1 MPDRNPAWRILLPIH
16 GEKDSFSATRTS
28 GFMRLLVPA
37 VIALLLLP
45 IAPAFADDVVFY
57 RCTDAAGHL
66 TIQNSPCPKG
76 MRQEK
81 KVMQGVATVPMA
93 APEKPATPATTP
105 QPAAPA
111 PATTENAAAD
121 PGILRDPM
129 TAPAAPDDRP
139 RLPPPVLFQCTTYNR
154 DSYITES
161 SEPQRR
167 CVPLRTV
174 GLDGNP
180 ATGAGQACDI
190 VYDQCARVP
199 DGALCDAWKKR
210 LGETEVAWRFG
221 RAENEAKNRAEFERV
236 QRIVNESSCGAPAP

>member
-1 MPDRNPAWRILLPIH
+1 
-16 GEKDSFSATRTS
+16 
-28 GFMRLLVPA
+28 MRLMLLA
-37 VIALLLLP
+37 TGLLLA
-45 IAPAFADDVVFY
+45 APAFADDVVFY

-76 MRQEK
+76 MREEK
-81 KVMQGVATVPMA
+81 KAMQGISTVPMGK
-93 APEKPATPATTP
+93 PTTKPATPTP
-105 QPAAPA
+105 VVPSRPGAVPDVPHEEPAEAV
-111 PATTENAAAD
+111 
-121 PGILRDPM
+121 
-129 TAPAAPDDRP
+129 DDGKP
-139 RLPPPVLFQCTTYNR
+139 RLPPPVLFQCATYDR

-161 SEPQRR
+161 SEPQKR

-180 ATGAGQACDI
+180 STGAGQACDI

-221 RAENEAKNRAEFERV
+221 RAENMQKNQAEFERV
-236 QRIVNESSCGAPAP
+236 QRIVNESTCGAAAP

>member
-1 MPDRNPAWRILLPIH
+1 MRSMLLALGLLP
-16 GEKDSFSATRTS
+16 A
-28 GFMRLLVPA
+28 
-37 VIALLLLP
+37 
-45 IAPAFADDVVFY
+45 APAFADEVVFY

-76 MRQEK
+76 MREEK
-81 KVMQGVATVPMA
+81 KTMQGVATVPMDTPTRKPVPTVPA
-93 APEKPATPATTP
+93 AVSPTPAN
-105 QPAAPA
+105 PAAATRPEANAGIPA
-111 PATTENAAAD
+111 SS
-121 PGILRDPM
+121 M
-129 TAPAAPDDRP
+129 TQDTPAAGPDDKP
-139 RLPPPVLFQCTTYNR
+139 RLPPPVLFQCTTYDR

-180 ATGAGQACDI
+180 STGAGQACDI

-199 DGALCDAWKKR
+199 DGALCEAWKKR

-221 RAENEAKNRAEFERV
+221 RAENMQKNQAEFERV
-236 QRIVNESSCGAPAP
+236 QRIINESTCGAGRGLANGPAD

>member
-1 MPDRNPAWRILLPIH
+1 MRSMLLALGLLP
-16 GEKDSFSATRTS
+16 A
-28 GFMRLLVPA
+28 
-37 VIALLLLP
+37 
-45 IAPAFADDVVFY
+45 APAFAADVVFY

-76 MRQEK
+76 MREEK
-81 KVMQGVATVPMA
+81 KAMQGISTVPMG
-93 APEKPATPATTP
+93 KPTK
-105 QPAAPA
+105 PAAPA
-111 PATTENAAAD
+111 PMPSKPQIVPDTPQE
-121 PGILRDPM
+121 R
-129 TAPAAPDDRP
+129 PAEIVDDGKP
-139 RLPPPVLFQCTTYNR
+139 RLPPPVLFQCTTYDR

-161 SEPQRR
+161 GEPQKR

-180 ATGAGQACDI
+180 STGAGQACDI

-221 RAENEAKNRAEFERV
+221 RAENLQKNQAEFERV
-236 QRIVNESSCGAPAP
+236 RRIVDESTCGAASP

>member
-1 MPDRNPAWRILLPIH
+1 
-16 GEKDSFSATRTS
+16 
-28 GFMRLLVPA
+28 MRLLVLA
-37 VIALLLLP
+37 AIASLLLSV
-45 IAPAFADDVVFY
+45 APAFADDVVFY

-81 KVMQGVATVPMA
+81 KVMQGVTTVPMA
-93 APEKPATPATTP
+93 VPEKPAAHATTH
-105 QPAAPA
+105 QPAAPTQA
-111 PATTENAAAD
+111 ATENDTAD
-121 PGILRDPM
+121 AGILRDP
-129 TAPAAPDDRP
+129 TISPAAPDDRP

-154 DSYITES
+154 DSYVTES

-167 CVPLRTV
+167 CIPLRTV

-180 ATGAGQACDI
+180 ATGAGQACDM

-199 DGALCDAWKKR
+199 DGALCGAWKKR

-236 QRIVNESSCGAPAP
+236 QRIVDESACGAPAP

>member
-1 MPDRNPAWRILLPIH
+1 
-16 GEKDSFSATRTS
+16 
-28 GFMRLLVPA
+28 MRLLVLA
-37 VIALLLLP
+37 AIASLP
-45 IAPAFADDVVFY
+45 LSIAPAFADDVVFY

-93 APEKPATPATTP
+93 VPEKPAAHATTL
-105 QPAAPA
+105 QPAAPTQ
-111 PATTENAAAD
+111 ATTENDTAD
-121 PGILRDPM
+121 AGILRDPA
-129 TAPAAPDDRP
+129 TAPVAPDDRP

-154 DSYITES
+154 DSYVTES

-167 CVPLRTV
+167 CTPLRTV

-221 RAENEAKNRAEFERV
+221 RTENEAKNRAEFERV
-236 QRIVNESSCGAPAP
+236 QRIVNESTCGAPTP

>member
-1 MPDRNPAWRILLPIH
+1 
-16 GEKDSFSATRTS
+16 
-28 GFMRLLVPA
+28 MRLLVLAALASSPLSVTPA
-37 VIALLLLP
+37 V
-45 IAPAFADDVVFY
+45 ADDVVFY
-57 RCTDAAGHL
+57 RCTDTAGHL
-66 TIQNSPCPKG
+66 TMQNSPCPKG
-76 MRQEK
+76 VRQEK

-93 APEKPATPATTP
+93 AAPAIPATPP
-105 QPAAPA
+105 HPSAPA
-111 PATTENAAAD
+111 PVATENAAAD
-121 PGILRDPM
+121 PGILRDP
-129 TAPAAPDDRP
+129 AAAAAAPDDRP

-180 ATGAGQACDI
+180 ATGAGQACDM

-221 RAENEAKNRAEFERV
+221 RAENDAKNRAEFERV
-236 QRIVNESSCGAPAP
+236 QRIVNESACGAPAP

>member
-1 MPDRNPAWRILLPIH
+1 MRSMLLALGLLP
-16 GEKDSFSATRTS
+16 A
-28 GFMRLLVPA
+28 
-37 VIALLLLP
+37 
-45 IAPAFADDVVFY
+45 APAFAADVVFY

-76 MRQEK
+76 MREEK
-81 KVMQGVATVPMA
+81 KAMQGISTVPMG
-93 APEKPATPATTP
+93 KPTK
-105 QPAAPA
+105 PAAPA
-111 PATTENAAAD
+111 PVPSKPQVVPDTPQE
-121 PGILRDPM
+121 R
-129 TAPAAPDDRP
+129 PAEIVDDGKP
-139 RLPPPVLFQCTTYNR
+139 RLPPPVLFQCTTYDR

-161 SEPQRR
+161 GEPQKR

-180 ATGAGQACDI
+180 STGAGQACDI

-221 RAENEAKNRAEFERV
+221 RAENLQKNQTEFERV
-236 QRIVNESSCGAPAP
+236 RRIVDESTCGAASP

>member
-1 MPDRNPAWRILLPIH
+1 MRSMLLALGLLP
-16 GEKDSFSATRTS
+16 A
-28 GFMRLLVPA
+28 
-37 VIALLLLP
+37 
-45 IAPAFADDVVFY
+45 APAFAADVVFY

-76 MRQEK
+76 MREEK
-81 KVMQGVATVPMA
+81 KAMQGISTVPMG
-93 APEKPATPATTP
+93 KPTK
-105 QPAAPA
+105 PAAPA
-111 PATTENAAAD
+111 PVPSKPQVVPDTPQE
-121 PGILRDPM
+121 R
-129 TAPAAPDDRP
+129 PAEIVDDGKP
-139 RLPPPVLFQCTTYNR
+139 RLPPPVLFQCTTYDR

-161 SEPQRR
+161 GEPQKR

-180 ATGAGQACDI
+180 STGAGQACDI

-221 RAENEAKNRAEFERV
+221 RAENLQKNQAEFERV
-236 QRIVNESSCGAPAP
+236 RRIVDESTCGAASP